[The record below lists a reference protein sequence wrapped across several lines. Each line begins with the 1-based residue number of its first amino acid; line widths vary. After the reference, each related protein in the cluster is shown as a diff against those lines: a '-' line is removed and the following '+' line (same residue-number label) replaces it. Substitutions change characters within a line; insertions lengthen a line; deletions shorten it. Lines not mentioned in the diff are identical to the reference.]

1 MRKSGRAKPRNIYI
15 IFAKTHVNGAF
26 HRSDPALLAMLMHF
40 IDVFVAYCILMW
52 ESWREEWIIIPR
64 VSLTRKCASADDF
77 SGLNINLMSNPAL
90 WSRSRMYLLYQLKN
104 PVAGQIR
111 VNYLVGSEVPSKKGR
126 SRALRPQTKK
136 SLKKL
141 ITLNLWKVQDGY
153 SQILIELNFII
164 YRKVP

>member
-1 MRKSGRAKPRNIYI
+1 MYYFCKNTCKWCFSQEWSGVTGYAD
-15 IFAKTHVNGAF
+15 AF
-26 HRSDPALLAMLMHF
+26 YRC
-40 IDVFVAYCILMW
+40 FVAYCILMW

-104 PVAGQIR
+104 PVAGRIR
-111 VNYLVGSEVPSKKGR
+111 VNYLDGSEVPSKKGR